1 LKRNPAAQVFTEH
14 FSAPF
19 RTYEQEE
26 RGRLPKMQKAM
37 RAIGVCCVLALTMSN
52 LAVTALAATAPATER
67 YLHVKVDDASKGESV
82 NVNLPLSMAAAILPT
97 VNKGNLHNGHV
108 TIGEAD
114 FNGVDVRALL
124 DALRTAPDNEFVTVK
139 QKDQDIRVAKS
150 NGNLIVHVLDKSKD
164 GQKVDVT
171 IPMKVVDALFS
182 TVKDNELDVA
192 AAIRAL
198 SDAGDAV
205 LVTVQDATEHVR
217 IWIDSHSASE

>member
-1 LKRNPAAQVFTEH
+1 
-14 FSAPF
+14 
-19 RTYEQEE
+19 
-26 RGRLPKMQKAM
+26 M
-37 RAIGVCCVLALTMSN
+37 RKGIGAIGVCCVLALAMSG
-52 LAVTALAATAPATER
+52 LAVTATAAPAPAER

-97 VNKGNLHNGHV
+97 VNRGTLHNGHV

-114 FNGVDVRALL
+114 FNGVDVHAIL
-124 DALRTAPDNEFVTVK
+124 DAIRTAPDNEFVTVK
-139 QKDQDIRVAKS
+139 EKDQDVRVAKS

-164 GQKVDVT
+164 GEKVDVL

-182 TVKDNELDVA
+182 AAKENELDLA

-198 SDAGDAV
+198 GEAGDAV
-205 LVTVQDATEHVR
+205 LVTVQDATQHVR

>member
-1 LKRNPAAQVFTEH
+1 
-14 FSAPF
+14 
-19 RTYEQEE
+19 
-26 RGRLPKMQKAM
+26 MQKAM

-52 LAVTALAATAPATER
+52 LAVTAKAAPATTER
-67 YLHVKVDDASKGESV
+67 YIHVKVDNSTKGESV

-97 VNKGNLHNGHV
+97 VNKGTLHNGHV

-124 DALRTAPDNEFVTVK
+124 DAIRTAPDNEFVTVK
-139 QKDQDIRVAKS
+139 EKDQDVRVAKS

-164 GQKVDVT
+164 GEKVDVT

-217 IWIDSHSASE
+217 IWIDSNSASN

>member
-1 LKRNPAAQVFTEH
+1 MRK
-14 FSAPF
+14 
-19 RTYEQEE
+19 
-26 RGRLPKMQKAM
+26 GI
-37 RAIGVCCVLALTMSN
+37 RAIGVSCLLALTMGN
-52 LAVTALAATAPATER
+52 LAVTAMAAPAPAER

-82 NVNLPLSMAAAILPT
+82 NVNVPLAMAQAILPT
-97 VNKGNLHNGHV
+97 INKGTLHNGHV
-108 TIGEAD
+108 TIGDTD

-124 DALRTAPDNEFVTVK
+124 DAIRTAPDNEFLTVK
-139 QKDQDIRVAKS
+139 EKDQDVRVAKS

-164 GQKVDVT
+164 GEKVDVT

-217 IWIDSHSASE
+217 IWIDSHSSSE